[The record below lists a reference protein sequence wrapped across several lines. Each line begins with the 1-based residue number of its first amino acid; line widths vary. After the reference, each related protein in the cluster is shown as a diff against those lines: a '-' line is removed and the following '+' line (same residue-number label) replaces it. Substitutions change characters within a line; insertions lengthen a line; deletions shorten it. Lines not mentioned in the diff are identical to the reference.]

1 MCGTRLII
9 TKVRL
14 MDCNGESLPEKGA
27 QRHHVGL
34 FHDLSALRPLA
45 SERHIDGNRHRAV
58 GLEVEVL
65 QIKKA
70 SKLLEQIGRGI
81 EPRDQERRGP
91 APGFRFIGHDL
102 QALADD
108 RPDLR
113 MARAE
118 PVDRVRGPLQ
128 GPLRHDVGVRIVI
141 HGLMVLIR
149 TDDRSNVIPPV
160 WLYPATS
167 GPESRGFDENVHAGC
182 EEKSSSAV
190 ACQYCQTA

>member
-1 MCGTRLII
+1 
-9 TKVRL
+9 
-14 MDCNGESLPEKGA
+14 
-27 QRHHVGL
+27 
-34 FHDLSALRPLA
+34 
-45 SERHIDGNRHRAV
+45 
-58 GLEVEVL
+58 
-65 QIKKA
+65 
-70 SKLLEQIGRGI
+70 
-81 EPRDQERRGP
+81 
-91 APGFRFIGHDL
+91 
-102 QALADD
+102 
-108 RPDLR
+108 

-182 EEKSSSAV
+182 EEKILIRRRLPILPDRIGDIRADMV
-190 ACQYCQTA
+190 LLDPGEHLN